1 MSGTGY
7 KVDPEELAKF
17 GRHLDTLSDDL
28 RGIAEVIGS
37 CVADPGIFGV
47 VGQLFG
53 AGASDHCA
61 KARDQF
67 NTYADSIVK
76 FRENLDKSKQ
86 NYQTQEDEVAD
97 SISGHKV

>member
-1 MSGTGY
+1 MSGGFD
-7 KVDPEELAKF
+7 VDHDALSTFSK
-17 GRHLDTLSDDL
+17 HLDGLAGNLQGTGD
-28 RGIAEVIGS
+28 AIGG

-67 NTYADSIVK
+67 GKYADSTTK
-76 FRENLDKSKQ
+76 FRESLDKANT
-86 NYQTQEDEVAD
+86 NYQNQETEVAD
-97 SISGHKV
+97 SILGVDL